1 MQPTGDMKR
10 HTRHFVSNIGHGT
23 ADFAR
28 RTGRG
33 TAALAR
39 RVGDNT
45 ADIARRVGPTRAVI
59 GVAVIGAAVAGSIV
73 LVRYLKRR
81 REERMMVDYDAIEQ
95 PDTPA
100 GMRARDMSRSRRES
114 MRPSGY

>member
-1 MQPTGDMKR
+1 MKR
-10 HTRHFVSNIGHGT
+10 HTRHFVSNLGYGT
-23 ADFAR
+23 ADFAK

-39 RVGDNT
+39 RVGDGT
-45 ADIARRVGPTRAVI
+45 ADIARRVGPKRAVI
-59 GVAVIGAAVAGSIV
+59 GVAIFGAVVAGSIV

-81 REERMMVDYDAIEQ
+81 REEQMVDYDAIEQ
-95 PDTPA
+95 SDTAA
-100 GMRARDMSRSRRES
+100 GMRARDGSRSRRES